1 MKKIPKAIPFA
12 LVLALMLGS
21 VATARLIHSKPSD
34 HYHVNT
40 GPDRNGK
47 LYSIR
52 VFESVSSV
60 LVIDGD
66 RHSRKRKIPES
77 EYRYDPETTELVLAK
92 PLPYERT
99 VVHMEGKIALPERFC
114 LYDFAGEADSLLV
127 LLDGREAMENYEYTF
142 NPQGRILTFRNDI
155 HPENDGLFHIMYM
168 TEAGEMHS
176 FGNWG
181 EKDGDRLSELQGK
194 WLSRTQNIPMTVMKD
209 RSSVSDRKLSKEAG
223 FRIQI
228 PKGDSTFLVEN
239 VEDGEKALS
248 VMRWYDKAGLVV
260 ECRGKPFPNDG
271 REKGDGHCDGEIL
284 HLGKT
289 DVSKRLVR
297 GTRSDGSGAEEEVP
311 LAVYGW
317 QTGGTFYQMTVDA
330 DKAHAAEDWL
340 GSL

>member
-1 MKKIPKAIPFA
+1 MKKIPKAISFA

-21 VATARLIHSKPSD
+21 VAAAKLIHSKPSD

-66 RHSRKRKIPES
+66 RHSRKRKIPEDKYS
-77 EYRYDPETTELVLAK
+77 YDPETTELVLAK
-92 PLPYERT
+92 PLPYEHT
-99 VVHMEGKIALPERFC
+99 VVPLEGKIAQPEQFT

-142 NPQGRILTFRNDI
+142 NSQDRLLTFRNDI

-181 EKDGDRLSELQGK
+181 EKDGDRLS
-194 WLSRTQNIPMTVMKD
+194 
-209 RSSVSDRKLSKEAG
+209 
-223 FRIQI
+223 
-228 PKGDSTFLVEN
+228 
-239 VEDGEKALS
+239 
-248 VMRWYDKAGLVV
+248 
-260 ECRGKPFPNDG
+260 
-271 REKGDGHCDGEIL
+271 
-284 HLGKT
+284 
-289 DVSKRLVR
+289 
-297 GTRSDGSGAEEEVP
+297 
-311 LAVYGW
+311 
-317 QTGGTFYQMTVDA
+317 
-330 DKAHAAEDWL
+330 
-340 GSL
+340 